1 MACLEATAIES
12 GQQPKQGLVGLLEMK
27 ETTMAIGRGI
37 TMFLIAMMVI
47 CFIQMQK
54 LQAFFVLEV
63 HASTALNQTVL
74 SLKIGYWNMLSLT
87 LSTQHMVWQLPNS

>member
-1 MACLEATAIES
+1 MALLEATAVES
-12 GQQPKQGLVGLLEMK
+12 GQQPKQGLVGLPKMK
-27 ETTMAIGRGI
+27 ETTVAIGRGM
-37 TMFLIAMMVI
+37 TMFLITLMVI
-47 CFIQMQK
+47 IFIPTQK

-87 LSTQHMVWQLPNS
+87 MPTQHMVWQLPNS